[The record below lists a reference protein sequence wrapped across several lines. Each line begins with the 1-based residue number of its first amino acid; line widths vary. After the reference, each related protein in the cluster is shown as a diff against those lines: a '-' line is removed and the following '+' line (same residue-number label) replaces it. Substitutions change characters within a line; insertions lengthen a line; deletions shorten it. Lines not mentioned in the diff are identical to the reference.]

1 MIFKREGSKFFF
13 LCNFVYFIS
22 LNEDMK
28 LLIFDVIKKLKN
40 FLCYKQIHF
49 RKLLFHF
56 LLITNLFMKNGF
68 SSL

>member
-40 FLCYKQIHF
+40 FLCYKQFILENYYF
-49 RKLLFHF
+49 IFY
-56 LLITNLFMKNGF
+56 
-68 SSL
+68 